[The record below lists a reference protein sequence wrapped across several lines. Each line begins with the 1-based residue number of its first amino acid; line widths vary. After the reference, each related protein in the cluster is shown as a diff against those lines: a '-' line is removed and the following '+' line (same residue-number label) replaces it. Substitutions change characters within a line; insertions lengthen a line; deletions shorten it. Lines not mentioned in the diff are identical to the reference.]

1 MQNKTKFKF
10 DSRIKDG
17 YFIADYFKK
26 TVEILKN
33 FKHDQI
39 ITMQFFQRHDNV
51 VLCGISEVIDLL
63 KFASPNYDDLEI
75 YALNDG
81 DIINSKEPVLKITGK
96 YQDFGWLEGMIDG
109 ILSRNT
115 SIATNSKQIIDAAN
129 NKDVLNMLDR
139 ADNYLTLASD
149 GYASYIGGFRLFVT
163 QASLEYINDKTILQ
177 PSGTMP
183 HALIQAFN
191 GNTLKAADAFY
202 KTYPNNKLVV
212 LIDYENDCV
221 NMATKIGKHFK
232 EKLYAVRLDT
242 SENLVDKFFINN
254 KEYINQTNLNGVSE
268 QLVREVRKALD
279 SVGCNHTKIIVS
291 SSFSANK
298 IKEFES
304 KNVPVDIYGVGSAL
318 AKINIHFTG
327 DAVLINNQKQAKF
340 GRENIENLRL
350 KKVK

>member
-10 DSRIKDG
+10 DPRIKDG

-39 ITMQFFQRHDNV
+39 VTMQFFQRHDNV

-81 DIINSKEPVLKITGK
+81 DIISNKEPVLKITGK

-115 SIATNSKQIIDAAN
+115 SIATNSKQIIEAASH
-129 NKDVLNMLDR
+129 KDVLNMLDR

-163 QASLEYINDKTILQ
+163 QASLEYIDDKTVLQ

-191 GNTLKAADAFY
+191 GDTLKAADAFY

-212 LIDYENDCV
+212 LIDYDNDCV

-254 KEYINQTNLNGVSE
+254 KEYIDQTNLNGVSE

-279 SVGCNHTKIIVS
+279 NVGCNHTKIIVS

>member
-10 DSRIKDG
+10 DPRVKDG

-39 ITMQFFQRHDNV
+39 ITMQFFQRNDNV

-129 NKDVLNMLDR
+129 HKDVLNMLDR

-163 QASLEYINDKTILQ
+163 QASLEYIDDKTVLQ

-191 GNTLKAADAFY
+191 GDTLKAADAFY

-212 LIDYENDCV
+212 LIDYDNDCV
-221 NMATKIGKHFK
+221 NMATKIGQHFK

-279 SVGCNHTKIIVS
+279 NVGCNHTKIIVS

-298 IKEFES
+298 IKEFEN

>member
-51 VLCGISEVIDLL
+51 VLCGISEAIDLL

-75 YALNDG
+75 YSLNDG

-115 SIATNSKQIIDAAN
+115 SIATNSKQIIDAASH
-129 NKDVLNMLDR
+129 KDVLNMLDR

-163 QASLEYINDKTILQ
+163 QASLEYIDDKTVLQ

-191 GNTLKAADAFY
+191 GDTLKAADAFY